1 MRAMEGFFK
10 RVSGVTL
17 KTKLH
22 TLSPFAYVITYLV
35 NDLQK
40 LLAPSGFTHFAWPTK
55 IVVCKIEIPGLES
68 TSASQ

>member
-17 KTKLH
+17 KTKLL
-22 TLSPFAYVITYLV
+22 TLSAIAHAITYLV
-35 NDLQK
+35 NDEQK
-40 LLAPSGFTHFAWPTK
+40 VAVASGFTHFAWPTK
-55 IVVCKIEIPGLES
+55 IVTAKIEILGLES